1 MAGGHAEIVDFS
13 RSWSLSVD
21 PAGGRRQAVD
31 HAARVAGFTRE
42 GSRRIVVVV
51 SPDTGARGPTTVR
64 AVREI
69 PTGAER
75 AALAVVGRFLAAEQI
90 EVWQPVDG
98 DGVVT
103 ARIDITFPDRPIAVT
118 AGVVLRPAPPG
129 CEYTITGAATVRLPG
144 IGRLV
149 ERRIVGGILAA
160 LEAQWGA
167 TPVG

>member
-1 MAGGHAEIVDFS
+1 MDFS
-13 RSWSLSVD
+13 RSWSLAVD
-21 PAGGRRQAVD
+21 PAGARRQAVD

-42 GSRRIVVVV
+42 GSRGIEVAI
-51 SPDTGARGPTTVR
+51 SSGPGPGEGPTTVR

-69 PTGAER
+69 PTGAPR
-75 AALAVVGRFLAAEQI
+75 AALAVVGRFLVADQTEL
-90 EVWQPVDG
+90 WQPADA

-103 ARIDITFPDRPIAVT
+103 ARIDIRFADRPIAVT
-118 AGVVLRPAPPG
+118 AGVVATPTPSG
-129 CEYTITGAATVRLPG
+129 CDYTITGSATVRLPG

-167 TPVG
+167 TPVA

>member
-1 MAGGHAEIVDFS
+1 MDFS
-13 RSWSLSVD
+13 RSWSLAVD
-21 PAGGRRQAVD
+21 PAGARRQAVD
-31 HAARVAGFTRE
+31 HAERVAGFTRE
-42 GSRRIVVVV
+42 GSRRIAVAI
-51 SPDTGARGPTTVR
+51 SPDTGASNGPTTVR

-75 AALAVVGRFLAAEQI
+75 AALAVVGRFLVADQREI
-90 EVWQPVDG
+90 WQPLAA

-118 AGVVLRPAPPG
+118 AGVVLRPAPPR
-129 CEYTITGAATVRLPG
+129 CEYTITGSATVRLPG

-149 ERRIVGGILAA
+149 ERRIVSGILAA